1 MITIDTNQYRWS
13 KCVYAYFWSRLSSN
27 LGFQKSVRFRMG
39 ENFVIKFIY
48 AVYAKWAFFILIH
61 VLFYVTFMHFF
72 ASTRPSGAPLVPT
85 PFCIGEELLQTR
97 WYLKINA
104 LAILGK
110 STKDSYPRVP
120 EVKSFIF
127 GEELPKISSFWL

>member
-1 MITIDTNQYRWS
+1 
-13 KCVYAYFWSRLSSN
+13 
-27 LGFQKSVRFRMG
+27 
-39 ENFVIKFIY
+39 
-48 AVYAKWAFFILIH
+48 
-61 VLFYVTFMHFF
+61 MHFF

-85 PFCIGEELLQTR
+85 PFCIGEELFQTR

-120 EVKSFIF
+120 GDKSFIIRGRTAKDKF
-127 GEELPKISSFWL
+127 FLALIRRRIPKD

>member
-1 MITIDTNQYRWS
+1 MCLCLLLKSIIIQPWLPKVGPISNGGKFCYKIHLRS
-13 KCVYAYFWSRLSSN
+13 LREMSFFHFNSRT
-27 LGFQKSVRFRMG
+27 
-39 ENFVIKFIY
+39 
-48 AVYAKWAFFILIH
+48 
-61 VLFYVTFMHFF
+61 FYVTFMHFF

-120 EVKSFIF
+120 GVKSFIF
-127 GEELPKISSFWL
+127 GEELPKISSF